1 MPPGPA
7 MTVHAFGGIVPRLL
21 RRVLA
26 SGPHAVVRIGVFL
39 SEALLVFFISDELEG
54 FL

>member
-1 MPPGPA
+1 
-7 MTVHAFGGIVPRLL
+7 MTVHAFGVIVPRHV

-26 SGPHAVVRIGVFL
+26 SGPHTVVRIGVFL
-39 SEALLVFFISDELEG
+39 GEALLVFFISDELEG